1 MIILNSDRPK
11 FCIHSLFLSR
21 WYGVVK
27 INWLNFRLKL
37 TTVCNDHSL
46 RIVFKNRKFQIYI
59 VNNVS
64 LILFSVLFSF
74 STLWIVLQ
82 RFYTAANLFGRVKS
96 NSRLYEPYIC
106 CVVVL
111 KPHCFPQLETK
122 RIGFETKHR
131 QIRYFNLRKTRGVTK
146 CKIQV
151 FSARE
156 IEFLYWQG
164 RVIRG
169 SKLIFLDCF
178 AF

>member
-131 QIRYFNLRKTRGVTK
+131 QIRYFNLRNFLLRENSRCYEMQDPGFLGPRNRIFVLARACNTR
-146 CKIQV
+146 
-151 FSARE
+151 F
-156 IEFLYWQG
+156 
-164 RVIRG
+164 
-169 SKLIFLDCF
+169 
-178 AF
+178 

>member
-64 LILFSVLFSF
+64 PFYSLFYFPSRHCESYSNGF
-74 STLWIVLQ
+74 IQ
-82 RFYTAANLFGRVKS
+82 RPFWKS
-96 NSRLYEPYIC
+96 NSRLYEPYVC

-151 FSARE
+151 FSVREKWKE
-156 IEFLYWQG
+156 IEFLHWQR

-178 AF
+178 TF

>member
-64 LILFSVLFSF
+64 PFYSLFYFPSRHCESYSNGF
-74 STLWIVLQ
+74 IQ
-82 RFYTAANLFGRVKS
+82 RPFWKS
-96 NSRLYEPYIC
+96 NSRLYEPYVC

-111 KPHCFPQLETK
+111 KSHCFPQLETK

-131 QIRYFNLRKTRGVTK
+131 QIRYFNLRNFFVARNSKCYEMQDPGFLGPRNRIFVLARACNTR
-146 CKIQV
+146 
-151 FSARE
+151 F
-156 IEFLYWQG
+156 
-164 RVIRG
+164 
-169 SKLIFLDCF
+169 
-178 AF
+178 